1 MKLLSRRL
9 IFIGLIVLGFAII
22 FATSNG
28 QANAPAEEQSP
39 DWEEISS
46 LAMGPAETISGEHLS
61 TLPPP
66 AEPEPCR
73 HCHIAGEIVNE
84 WSPISR
90 WLVFGVM
97 GFTFIFGISRNIIVW
112 RTRELWQHRW
122 MYYFSSI
129 TALVFVLS
137 VITGIGGLLLN
148 KATPEII
155 AQITAIIKAI
165 HWGSGIALLIT
176 ALGLSFA
183 GAMLPWHQR
192 PFWTMIFITGM
203 IGSML
208 GIANLSFA
216 YLYAEWH
223 DPPVPS
229 HLYAFHILLIPI
241 AIAGLMSIY
250 FIILRK
256 RGETQ

>member
-1 MKLLSRRL
+1 MKHVPHRL
-9 IFIGLIVLGFAII
+9 IFIGLIVLCFAVV
-22 FATSNG
+22 FATSRG
-28 QANAPAEEQSP
+28 QATTPDDHAPNAEMANFLVAAQPES
-39 DWEEISS
+39 
-46 LAMGPAETISGEHLS
+46 ISGENLAS
-61 TLPPP
+61 LPPP
-66 AEPEPCR
+66 AEQDPCL

-90 WLVFGVM
+90 WLVFGAM
-97 GFTFIFGISRNIIVW
+97 GFTFIFGISRNMIVW

-137 VITGIGGLLLN
+137 AITGISVLLLN

-155 AQITAIIKAI
+155 AQITAVIKAI

-183 GAMLPWHQR
+183 GALLPWHQR
-192 PFWTMIFITGM
+192 PFWAMIFITGI
-203 IGSML
+203 IGSAL
-208 GIANLSFA
+208 AVANLSFT

-223 DPPVPS
+223 DPPAPG
-229 HLYAFHILLIPI
+229 HLYALHILLIPI
-241 AIAGLMSIY
+241 AMAGILSIY
-250 FIILRK
+250 FVILRK
-256 RGETQ
+256 RGENL